1 MLRLRPFPLIVCSL
15 LIAAGI
21 AGLGYSGYKTH
32 QLLEL
37 LELSER
43 QNVALEEECYALRH
57 YIAEQLK
64 PVIVHNDAAE
74 TSGEELT
81 LAHLNN
87 NPLNVKGSNWLGQ
100 VGQDKFGHA
109 IFASPDYGFRAAAR
123 LLLNYKTKH
132 GINTI
137 DALVERFCTGN
148 KQSYKQFLGT
158 HLNVKPTDEIDI
170 QDRLPE
176 LLRAMARFESGQ
188 WYEEELFLPYSVLS
202 SR

>member
-1 MLRLRPFPLIVCSL
+1 MLRLCPLPLLVCSL
-15 LIAAGI
+15 LIAAGS
-21 AGLGYSGYKTH
+21 AGLCYNNYKTSR
-32 QLLEL
+32 L
-37 LELSER
+37 LELSEQ
-43 QNVALEEECYALRH
+43 QNAALEKECYALRQ

-64 PVIVHNDAAE
+64 PVIVHSDAAE
-74 TSGEELT
+74 ASREELT

-87 NPLNVKGSNWLGQ
+87 NPLNIKGSNWLGQ

-123 LLLNYKTKH
+123 LLLNYKAKH
-132 GINTI
+132 GIKTI

-148 KQSYKQFLGT
+148 KQSYKQFLSS
-158 HLNVKPTDEIDI
+158 HLNVQPTDEIDI

>member
-1 MLRLRPFPLIVCSL
+1 MLRLRPFSLLVCSL
-15 LIAAGI
+15 LIAAGS
-21 AGLGYSGYKTH
+21 AGLGYNNYKTSR
-32 QLLEL
+32 L
-37 LELSER
+37 LELSEK
-43 QNVALEEECYALRH
+43 QNAALEEECYALRQ

-64 PVIVHNDAAE
+64 PVIAHSDAAE
-74 TSGEELT
+74 TSREELT

-109 IFASPDYGFRAAAR
+109 IFTSPDYGFRAAAR
-123 LLLNYKTKH
+123 LLLNYKAKH
-132 GINTI
+132 GIKTI

-148 KQSYKQFLGT
+148 KQSYKQFLSS
-158 HLNVKPTDEIDI
+158 HLNVQPTDEIDI

>member
-1 MLRLRPFPLIVCSL
+1 MLRLRPLPLLVCSL
-15 LIAAGI
+15 LIAAGN
-21 AGLGYSGYKTH
+21 AGLGYNNYKTSR
-32 QLLEL
+32 L
-37 LELSER
+37 LELSEK
-43 QNVALEEECYALRH
+43 QNVALEEECYALRQ

-64 PVIVHNDAAE
+64 PVIVHSDAAE
-74 TSGEELT
+74 TSHEELT

-123 LLLNYKTKH
+123 LLLNYKAKH
-132 GINTI
+132 GIKTI

-148 KQSYKQFLGT
+148 KQSYKQFLSS
-158 HLNVKPTDEIDI
+158 HLNVQPTDEIDI

>member
-1 MLRLRPFPLIVCSL
+1 MLRLRPFSLLVCSL
-15 LIAAGI
+15 LIAAGS
-21 AGLGYSGYKTH
+21 AGLCYNNYKTSR
-32 QLLEL
+32 L
-37 LELSER
+37 LELSEK
-43 QNVALEEECYALRH
+43 QNVALEEECYALRQ

-64 PVIVHNDAAE
+64 PVIVHSDAAE
-74 TSGEELT
+74 ASREELT

-87 NPLNVKGSNWLGQ
+87 NPLNIKGSNWLGQ

-123 LLLNYKTKH
+123 LLLNYKAKH
-132 GINTI
+132 GIKTI

-148 KQSYKQFLGT
+148 KQSYKQFLSS
-158 HLNVKPTDEIDI
+158 HLNVQPTDEIDI

>member
-1 MLRLRPFPLIVCSL
+1 MLRLCPLPLLVCSL
-15 LIAAGI
+15 LIAAGS
-21 AGLGYSGYKTH
+21 AGLCYNNYKTSR
-32 QLLEL
+32 L
-37 LELSER
+37 LELSEQ
-43 QNVALEEECYALRH
+43 QNAALEEECYALRQ

-64 PVIVHNDAAE
+64 PVIVHSDAAE
-74 TSGEELT
+74 ASREELT

-87 NPLNVKGSNWLGQ
+87 NPLNIKGSNWLGQ

-123 LLLNYKTKH
+123 LLLNYKAKH
-132 GINTI
+132 GITTI

-148 KQSYKQFLGT
+148 KQSYKQFLSS
-158 HLNVKPTDEIDI
+158 HLNVQPTDEIDI

>member
-1 MLRLRPFPLIVCSL
+1 MLRLRPFSLLVCSL
-15 LIAAGI
+15 LIAAGS
-21 AGLGYSGYKTH
+21 AGLGYNNYKTSR
-32 QLLEL
+32 L
-37 LELSER
+37 LELSEK
-43 QNVALEEECYALRH
+43 QNVALEEECYALRQ

-64 PVIVHNDAAE
+64 PVIVHSDAAE
-74 TSGEELT
+74 ASREELT

-87 NPLNVKGSNWLGQ
+87 NPLNIKGSNWLGQ

-123 LLLNYKTKH
+123 LLLNYKAKH
-132 GINTI
+132 GIKTI

-148 KQSYKQFLGT
+148 KQSYKQFLSS
-158 HLNVKPTDEIDI
+158 HLNVQPTDEIDI

>member
-1 MLRLRPFPLIVCSL
+1 MLSLRPFPLFVCSL
-15 LIAAGI
+15 LIAAGS
-21 AGLGYSGYKTH
+21 AGLGYNNYKTSR
-32 QLLEL
+32 L
-37 LELSER
+37 LELSEK
-43 QNVALEEECYALRH
+43 QNVALEEECYALRQ

-74 TSGEELT
+74 TSSEELT

-109 IFASPDYGFRAAAR
+109 IFASSDYGFRAAAR
-123 LLLNYKTKH
+123 LLLNYKAKH
-132 GINTI
+132 GIKTI

-148 KQSYKQFLGT
+148 KQSYKQFLST
-158 HLNVKPTDEIDI
+158 HLNVKPTEEIDI
-170 QDRLPE
+170 QEKLPE
-176 LLRAMARFESGQ
+176 LLRTMARFESGQ

>member
-1 MLRLRPFPLIVCSL
+1 MLKLHPFPLLVCSL
-15 LIAAGI
+15 LIAAGST
-21 AGLGYSGYKTH
+21 GLGYNNYKTH
-32 QLLEL
+32 RL
-37 LELSER
+37 LELSEQ
-43 QNVALEEECYALRH
+43 QNAALEEECYALH
-57 YIAEQLK
+57 QYIAEQLK
-64 PVIVHNDAAE
+64 PVIVRSDAAE
-74 TSGEELT
+74 ISREELT
-81 LAHLNN
+81 LARLNN

-123 LLLNYKTKH
+123 LLLNYKAKH
-132 GINTI
+132 GIKTI

-148 KQSYKQFLGT
+148 KQSYKQFLSS
-158 HLNVKPTDEIDI
+158 HLNVQPTDEIDI